1 MANKFTLK
9 GYGVEVDYT
18 IGGNPAFPALN
29 YKDATISK
37 SFLPSAI
44 HTDST
49 DLGNLVTVALE
60 VTIDAGGI
68 ALGETCCLVILQPV
82 LHRSGVAVVERL
94 GDAGAGRR
102 DGRKLPPPPMTDR
115 MTPFDELVG
124 LQSSHL
130 AGDAIGHPEHLHP
143 GGEPR
148 TYFETLGCA
157 DVVADGAP
165 AVHLAVAAGVGDER
179 E

>member
-18 IGGNPAFPALN
+18 IGANPSFPALI

-60 VTIDAGGI
+60 MTVDAGGTTFSVFLPTFDVPRGQAVQFKTI
-68 ALGETCCLVILQPV
+68 GIYKEVRGPVVRPAQQTVTWRTIDMDGTAETVIVPLAQP
-82 LHRSGVAVVERL
+82 
-94 GDAGAGRR
+94 
-102 DGRKLPPPPMTDR
+102 
-115 MTPFDELVG
+115 
-124 LQSSHL
+124 
-130 AGDAIGHPEHLHP
+130 
-143 GGEPR
+143 
-148 TYFETLGCA
+148 
-157 DVVADGAP
+157 
-165 AVHLAVAAGVGDER
+165 AAT
-179 E
+179 

>member
-18 IGGNPAFPALN
+18 IGANPAFPALN

-60 VTIDAGGI
+60 VTIDAGGTTFSVF
-68 ALGETCCLVILQPV
+68 LPTFDVPRGK
-82 LHRSGVAVVERL
+82 AVE
-94 GDAGAGRR
+94 
-102 DGRKLPPPPMTDR
+102 
-115 MTPFDELVG
+115 
-124 LQSSHL
+124 
-130 AGDAIGHPEHLHP
+130 
-143 GGEPR
+143 
-148 TYFETLGCA
+148 FETIGIYKEVRGP
-157 DVVADGAP
+157 VVLP
-165 AVHLAVAAGVGDER
+165 AQQTVTWRTIPMHGIAETVLVPLEQPAAT
-179 E
+179 